1 MNHERRNLVKRGHA
15 SEISINDDNHHIT
28 EAIGDMYG
36 DKSRGGKR
44 ESRPLSWV
52 KSPSAENFDHD
63 TNLYHDNLRSIS
75 TASGRPP
82 LAPTESN
89 DRVPRQ
95 SNGSP
100 ISSKSPTNGFENDA
114 ASRSGSSR
122 PPSQIATQQFPL
134 NDIDY
139 ESSPAAV
146 AQELSNLQAIRR
158 MSMDVSAADPDL
170 PALNTNSGV
179 PSIAPNHNADPD
191 DASRLFWVPARVHPE
206 LAPTEFKSFIEDK
219 VSRIKRRSIG
229 EDLKSAESTQSLSPS
244 GSGLRRK
251 KSMLSRQV
259 EEPTG
264 YKDGAE
270 RLERK
275 RSSGQHVYSPTIAN
289 IQELETIANDPQSLV
304 RRLSVDSTRRASEAG
319 TEISDSEDMPIL
331 PPAPGGQTLK
341 RSTRTKYRRG
351 SLRKG
356 ERVSNSRRAFDK
368 QTESETESSSG
379 ATQHDHH
386 EDPIRPLVRV
396 RTEPISSSHQERSS
410 PASSISESPRDQ
422 PLNGNESPQERETKS
437 RQLLSPQP
445 APNDIHPKVPV
456 KTFHSKIASNGRT
469 TASFSALSDS
479 AANGIETQSSKT
491 YEAPQSASYKSDQHL
506 PILLHNQQIPE
517 RKSSHEPPNKFNTPV
532 GVNVRI
538 PGRSTSRPGIL
549 KQSPTQPTPCT
560 TFDEIVSN
568 PSPLPG
574 TGSTRT
580 DTLSFIPTLV
590 EEKKTDRKPKEKKD
604 APEGGAR
611 KSSWGWLLG
620 NEEKEK
626 EKEEKQGL
634 KKTRSKPVKSGDPT
648 RFDVLQSSIDGRKG
662 RESLIL
668 DRETTRIDEERRK
681 ESNRKTSGDKKEKD
695 SGILSSIFGGKRR
708 GEKEG
713 GRKANPLR
721 GPSPE
726 PVVRLLKPDID
737 YNWTRFSILEERAIY
752 RIAHIKLA
760 NPRRPL
766 YSQVLLSNFMYS
778 YLAKVQQMHPQ
789 MQVTQPVAQKRQQE
803 PRIEDGGN
811 DSQSAE
817 LNIYDRY
824 HEG

>member
-1 MNHERRNLVKRGHA
+1 
-15 SEISINDDNHHIT
+15 
-28 EAIGDMYG
+28 MYG
-36 DKSRGGKR
+36 DKSRGGKHD
-44 ESRPLSWV
+44 SRPLSWV

-63 TNLYHDNLRSIS
+63 THSYHDNLRSTS
-75 TASGRPP
+75 TVSGRPP

-89 DRVPRQ
+89 DRLPRQ

-100 ISSKSPTNGFENDA
+100 ISSKSPTSGFENDT
-114 ASRSGSSR
+114 ASRSASSR

-179 PSIAPNHNADPD
+179 PSIAPDHNADPD

-219 VSRIKRRSIG
+219 VSKIKRRSIG
-229 EDLKSAESTQSLSPS
+229 EDSISAESTQSLSPS

-289 IQELETIANDPQSLV
+289 IQELETIAKDPQSLV

-356 ERVSNSRRAFDK
+356 ERGPTSRRAYDK
-368 QTESETESSSG
+368 QTESEAEGFSSAS
-379 ATQHDHH
+379 QRDHH
-386 EDPIRPLVRV
+386 EDPIRPLIRV
-396 RTEPISSSHQERSS
+396 RTEPISSSNEEYSS
-410 PASSISESPRDQ
+410 PASSVSESPRGL
-422 PLNGNESPQERETKS
+422 PLNGNKSPQEREIRQ
-437 RQLLSPQP
+437 RQLLPQQP
-445 APNDIHPKVPV
+445 APIETLPKPPV
-456 KTFHSKIASNGRT
+456 KTFQSKIASNGRT
-469 TASFSALSDS
+469 TASFPALGDPT
-479 AANGIETQSSKT
+479 ANDVGTQSPRT
-491 YEAPQSASYKSDQHL
+491 PEAQQVTSFKPDQHS
-506 PILLHNQQIPE
+506 PNLLHNQPIPE
-517 RKSSHEPPNKFNTPV
+517 RKSSHEPPNKFIAP
-532 GVNVRI
+532 GGANVRI

-549 KQSPTQPTPCT
+549 RQSPTQPTPCT

-580 DTLSFIPTLV
+580 DTLSFIPTLM
-590 EEKKTDRKPKEKKD
+590 EEKKPERKPKEKKD
-604 APEGGAR
+604 APEGGTR

-620 NEEKEK
+620 SEEKEK

-634 KKTRSKPVKSGDPT
+634 KKSRSKPMKSGDPT

-668 DRETTRIDEERRK
+668 DRESTRIDEERRK

-713 GRKANPLR
+713 GRKANSLR

-726 PVVRLLKPDID
+726 PVMKLLKPDID

-789 MQVTQPVAQKRQQE
+789 MQMTQPVAQKRQQE
-803 PRIEDGGN
+803 PRIEDAGN
-811 DSQSAE
+811 ESQNAE
-817 LNIYDRY
+817 HNIYDRY
-824 HEG
+824 HES

>member
-1 MNHERRNLVKRGHA
+1 
-15 SEISINDDNHHIT
+15 
-28 EAIGDMYG
+28 MYG

-44 ESRPLSWV
+44 DSRPLSWV

-63 TNLYHDNLRSIS
+63 TYSYHDNLRSTS
-75 TASGRPP
+75 TISGRPP

-100 ISSKSPTNGFENDA
+100 ISSKSPTRGFENDA
-114 ASRSGSSR
+114 GSRSGSSR

-170 PALNTNSGV
+170 PALSTNSGV

-206 LAPTEFKSFIEDK
+206 LAPTEFKCFIEDK
-219 VSRIKRRSIG
+219 VSKIKRRSIG
-229 EDLKSAESTQSLSPS
+229 DDSKSAESTQSLSPS

-259 EEPTG
+259 EESTG

-289 IQELETIANDPQSLV
+289 IQELETIAKDPQSLV

-319 TEISDSEDMPIL
+319 TEISDSEDIPIL
-331 PPAPGGQTLK
+331 PAAPGGQTLK

-356 ERVSNSRRAFDK
+356 ERTPTSRRAFDK
-368 QTESETESSSG
+368 HTEGETESLTS
-379 ATQHDHH
+379 TYQRDHH
-386 EDPIRPLVRV
+386 EESIRPLVRV
-396 RTEPISSSHQERSS
+396 RTEPISSSHQEYLS
-410 PASSISESPRDQ
+410 PASSVSESPGDSIF
-422 PLNGNESPQERETKS
+422 NDNESRHERNMGS
-437 RQLLSPQP
+437 RQLPSPQS
-445 APNDIHPKVPV
+445 APNDTHPKPPV
-456 KTFHSKIASNGRT
+456 KTFQSKIASNGRT
-469 TASFSALSDS
+469 TAPFPALSDTT
-479 AANGIETQSSKT
+479 ANETERPPSKTLETPQSSN
-491 YEAPQSASYKSDQHL
+491 SKSDQHL

-517 RKSSHEPPNKFNTPV
+517 RKSSHEPPNKLIVPGGT
-532 GVNVRI
+532 NVRI
-538 PGRSTSRPGIL
+538 PGRSTSRPGML
-549 KQSPTQPTPCT
+549 RQSPTQPTPCT

-590 EEKKTDRKPKEKKD
+590 EDKRTDRKPKEKKE
-604 APEGGAR
+604 ASEGGTR

-620 NEEKEK
+620 SEEKEK
-626 EKEEKQGL
+626 EKEERQGL
-634 KKTRSKPVKSGDPT
+634 KKSRSKPVKSGDPT

-695 SGILSSIFGGKRR
+695 SGILSTLFGGKRR

-713 GRKANPLR
+713 GRKANSLR

-726 PVVRLLKPDID
+726 PVMKLLKPDID

-789 MQVTQPVAQKRQQE
+789 MQMTQPVPQKRQQE
-803 PRIEDGGN
+803 QRTEDAGN
-811 DSQSAE
+811 ESQSAE

-824 HEG
+824 HDD

>member
-1 MNHERRNLVKRGHA
+1 MVKRGHG
-15 SEISINDDNHHIT
+15 SEISISDDNHHIT

-36 DKSRGGKR
+36 DKNGGGR
-44 ESRPLSWV
+44 RDPRPLSWV
-52 KSPSAENFDHD
+52 KSPSAEAFDQD
-63 TNLYHDNLRSIS
+63 TTLRYDNPSSPS
-75 TASGRPP
+75 TTTGRPP
-82 LAPTESN
+82 LVPTESN
-89 DRVPRQ
+89 DRLPRQ

-100 ISSKSPTNGFENDA
+100 ISAKLPINGLENDA
-114 ASRSGSSR
+114 ASLSGSSR
-122 PPSQIATQQFPL
+122 PTSQIATQQFPL

-170 PALNTNSGV
+170 PAFSSNSGV

-191 DASRLFWVPARVHPE
+191 DTSRLFWVPARVHPE

-229 EDLKSAESTQSLSPS
+229 EDSLSAESTQSLSSS

-275 RSSGQHVYSPTIAN
+275 RSSGQPIYSPTIAN
-289 IQELETIANDPQSLV
+289 IQELETIVKDPKILM
-304 RRLSVDSTRRASEAG
+304 RRLSVDSSRRTSESGADM
-319 TEISDSEDMPIL
+319 SDPEDMPIL
-331 PPAPGGQTLK
+331 PPAPSGQTLK

-356 ERVSNSRRAFDK
+356 ERTPTSRKTFDK
-368 QTESETESSSG
+368 QSENETGSLKSAS
-379 ATQHDHH
+379 QHDLN
-386 EDPIRPLVRV
+386 EEPIRPLARV
-396 RTEPISSSHQERSS
+396 QTEPISSSYQESS
-410 PASSISESPRDQ
+410 GPAPSEWERPKDPMYNEQNARQNGDSKPQ
-422 PLNGNESPQERETKS
+422 PLPPS
-437 RQLLSPQP
+437 RYTPDEIPPRL
-445 APNDIHPKVPV
+445 PV

-469 TASFSALSDS
+469 TASFPALNEPPIQKVNSHVS
-479 AANGIETQSSKT
+479 KSLEASNQSSSQ
-491 YEAPQSASYKSDQHL
+491 YEPSRPNIFQ
-506 PILLHNQQIPE
+506 NQQIPE
-517 RKSSHEPPNKFNTPV
+517 RKSSHEPPNKFIPS
-532 GVNVRI
+532 GSAKVRI
-538 PGRSTSRPGIL
+538 PGRSTSRPGML
-549 KQSPTQPTPCT
+549 KQSPAQPTPCT
-560 TFDEIVSN
+560 TFDEIVSH

-580 DTLSFIPTLV
+580 DTLSFIPTLP
-590 EEKKTDRKPKEKKD
+590 EEKRADRKSKERKE
-604 APEGGAR
+604 ATEGGVR

-620 NEEKEK
+620 SEEKEK

-634 KKTRSKPVKSGDPT
+634 KKSRSKTVKPSDPT
-648 RFDVLQSSIDGRKG
+648 RFDVLQSSVDGGKG

-668 DRETTRIDEERRK
+668 DRESTRLDEERKK
-681 ESNRKTSGDKKEKD
+681 ESNRKISGDKKEKE
-695 SGILSSIFGGKRR
+695 SGILSSLFGGKRR
-708 GEKEG
+708 GEKEVA
-713 GRKANPLR
+713 RKANSLR

-726 PVVRLLKPDID
+726 PVMKLLKPDID

-789 MQVTQPVAQKRQQE
+789 MQMIQPAAQKRQQE
-803 PRIEDGGN
+803 PQIEDSGQE
-811 DSQSAE
+811 DQSAE
-817 LNIYDRY
+817 LSMYERY
-824 HEG
+824 QDG

>member
-1 MNHERRNLVKRGHA
+1 MVKRGHG
-15 SEISINDDNHHIT
+15 SEISISDDNHHIT

-36 DKSRGGKR
+36 DKNGGR
-44 ESRPLSWV
+44 RRDSRPLSWV

-63 TNLYHDNLRSIS
+63 TNVHYDNLRSPS
-75 TASGRPP
+75 TFSGRPP
-82 LAPTESN
+82 LVPTESN
-89 DRVPRQ
+89 DRVPRRP
-95 SNGSP
+95 NGSRT
-100 ISSKSPTNGFENDA
+100 STKSPTNGLENDA
-114 ASRSGSSR
+114 ASLSGSSR
-122 PPSQIATQQFPL
+122 PTSQIATQQFPL
-134 NDIDY
+134 NNIDY

-170 PALNTNSGV
+170 PAFSSSSGV

-191 DASRLFWVPARVHPE
+191 DTSRLFWVPARVHPE

-229 EDLKSAESTQSLSPS
+229 EESLSAESTQSLSSS

-275 RSSGQHVYSPTIAN
+275 RSSGQQVFSPTIAN
-289 IQELETIANDPQSLV
+289 IQELETIVKDPKILM
-304 RRLSVDSTRRASEAG
+304 RRLSVDSSRRTSESGA
-319 TEISDSEDMPIL
+319 EISDSDDMPIL

-356 ERVSNSRRAFDK
+356 ERTPTSRRALDK
-368 QTESETESSSG
+368 QTDSEAGSLTSTSQQDLDE
-379 ATQHDHH
+379 
-386 EDPIRPLVRV
+386 EPIKPLTRV
-396 RTEPISSSHQERSS
+396 QTEPITSSYQES
-410 PASSISESPRDQ
+410 
-422 PLNGNESPQERETKS
+422 LNSAPSAWEKPGNPTVNGHELQYNGDFKS
-437 RQLLSPQP
+437 QQLLSSQQTLNNT
-445 APNDIHPKVPV
+445 PNMPV
-456 KTFHSKIASNGRT
+456 KTFHSKIAFNGRT
-469 TASFSALSDS
+469 TASIPALNEPM
-479 AANGIETQSSKT
+479 ANEAESQTLKSSETSHLTSSK
-491 YEAPQSASYKSDQHL
+491 YEQPRQK
-506 PILLHNQQIPE
+506 LLQTQQIPE
-517 RKSSHEPPNKFNTPV
+517 RRSSHEPHNKFIAS
-532 GVNVRI
+532 GSAKVRI
-538 PGRSTSRPGIL
+538 PGRSTSRPGVL
-549 KQSPTQPTPCT
+549 RQSAAQPTPCT
-560 TFDEIVSN
+560 TFDEIVSH

-574 TGSTRT
+574 SGSTRT
-580 DTLSFIPTLV
+580 DTLSFIPTLP
-590 EEKKTDRKPKEKKD
+590 EEKTTDRRTKERKEVS
-604 APEGGAR
+604 EGGVR

-620 NEEKEK
+620 SEEKEK
-626 EKEEKQGL
+626 EKEERQGL
-634 KKTRSKPVKSGDPT
+634 KKSRSKAVKPSDPT
-648 RFDVLQSSIDGRKG
+648 RFDVLQSSADGGKG

-668 DRETTRIDEERRK
+668 DRESTRLDEERKK
-681 ESNRKTSGDKKEKD
+681 ESNRKVSGDKKEKE
-695 SGILSSIFGGKRR
+695 SGILSSLFGGKRR

-713 GRKANPLR
+713 ARKANSLR

-726 PVVRLLKPDID
+726 PVMKILKPDID

-789 MQVTQPVAQKRQQE
+789 MQMTQSIAQKRQQE
-803 PRIEDGGN
+803 PRIEDSGKE
-811 DSQSAE
+811 DQSAE
-817 LNIYDRY
+817 LSIYDRY
-824 HEG
+824 QEG